1 MERLL
6 NLSWDSVQEGDE
18 LPRLTFGPVTVTH
31 LVKDAAGTRDLYP
44 IHHDREFARAN
55 GTRDLYPIHHD
66 REFARANGA
75 RDIFFNT
82 MWYQGFIGRYV
93 TTEWAGHEALV
104 RRLAFSMRG
113 PSCPGDVITARGTV
127 LKKYQQDGRKLVDL
141 DVRLDNQLAPDQVI
155 ASVTVEF
162 AR

>member
-1 MERLL
+1 MERLS
-6 NLSWDSVQEGDE
+6 NLSWDAVQEGDE

-31 LVKDAAGTRDLYP
+31 LVKDAA
-44 IHHDREFARAN
+44 

-93 TTEWAGHEALV
+93 TTEWAGHEALL

-113 PSCPGDVITARGTV
+113 PNCPGDVITARGRV

-141 DVRLDNQLAPDQVI
+141 DVRLDNQLGPDQVI

>member
-31 LVKDAAGTRDLYP
+31 LVKDAA
-44 IHHDREFARAN
+44 